1 MVSMSLKNLKEFGK
15 IISLCITRDIH
26 VVKNFKTKQDLQ
38 KNIITLLW
46 TLNIN
51 HVKNFMFI
59 ISMDF
64 NPQQDYF
71 SEEKSNLLFLR
82 NKSEE
87 NCYVSIIETLS
98 ECSWDK
104 LFYIEQI
111 LLLEHWGYI
120 SFDDITYEKKLF
132 QRFEHLANLANLD
145 DSARFEKFAK
155 FNNLN
160 DIKKSKDYDI
170 YMKFDAFHVHITKV
184 MKFKDPWNKI
194 TDREVKT
201 LYQKEVSSRI
211 NGFTLV
217 NWLLYD
223 KLIRLNKKKI
233 LFFL

>member
-15 IISLCITRDIH
+15 IISLCVTLDIY
-26 VVKNFKTKQDLQ
+26 VAKNFETKQDLQ
-38 KNIITLLW
+38 KNIINLLS

-64 NPQQDYF
+64 NPQQEYF
-71 SEEKSNLLFLR
+71 SSEKSNLLFLR

-104 LFYIEQI
+104 LFYIEHI

-120 SFDDITYEKKLF
+120 SFDDITYEKNLF
-132 QRFEHLANLANLD
+132 HRFEHLANLD

-160 DIKKSKDYDI
+160 DIEKSKNYEI
-170 YMKFDAFHVHITKV
+170 YIKFDAFHVHITKV
-184 MKFKDPWNKI
+184 MKFKDPWKKI

-201 LYQKEVSSRI
+201 LYQKEVSRRI
-211 NGFTLV
+211 HGFTLV
-217 NWLLYD
+217 NWLLYN
-223 KLIRLNKKKI
+223 KLIRLNKEKI